1 MAEQVLIRIDGLDR
15 ETGTV
20 NVTVNGTAHAFP
32 LPLDSNYEPL
42 RGVALRNEV
51 IDQAIACHHAVRAE
65 DARCRPGVC
74 EAAAAELSVL
84 AGEIDVSADY
94 AAYCETMNAR
104 PDREARHFKMR
115 TLDGGHR
122 VSAQRDNSGR
132 ASA

>member
-32 LPLDSNYEPL
+32 LPLDSNYDPL
-42 RGVALRNEV
+42 RGVALRDEV
-51 IDQAIACHHAVRAE
+51 IDQAIACHHAAQA
-65 DARCRPGVC
+65 DAARCRPGVC
-74 EAAAAELSVL
+74 EAAAAELAVL
-84 AGEIDVSADY
+84 AGEFDVSADY

-115 TLDGGHR
+115 TLDGAER
-122 VSAQRDNSGR
+122 SSARSGVAGR
-132 ASA
+132 ADA

>member
-1 MAEQVLIRIDGLDR
+1 MAEQVLIRLDGLDR

-42 RGVALRNEV
+42 RGVALRDET
-51 IDQAIACHHAVRAE
+51 IDQAIACHHAAQAE
-65 DARCRPGVC
+65 AARRRPGVC
-74 EAAAAELSVL
+74 ETAAAELAVL
-84 AGEIDVSADY
+84 AGEFDVSADY

-115 TLDGGHR
+115 TIDVAERG
-122 VSAQRDNSGR
+122 SA
-132 ASA
+132 

>member
-1 MAEQVLIRIDGLDR
+1 MAEQVLIRVAGLDR

-32 LPLDSNYEPL
+32 LPLDRNYEPL
-42 RGVALRNEV
+42 RGVMLRDEV
-51 IDQAIACHHAVRAE
+51 IDQAIACHHAARAE
-65 DARCRPGVC
+65 AARRRPGVC
-74 EAAAAELSVL
+74 NAAAAELAVL
-84 AGEIDVSADY
+84 AGEFDVSADY

-115 TLDGGHR
+115 TLDGAR
-122 VSAQRDNSGR
+122 RNSAEG

>member
-32 LPLDSNYEPL
+32 LPLDSNYDPL
-42 RGVALRNEV
+42 RGVALRDEV
-51 IDQAIACHHAVRAE
+51 IDQAIACHHAARADE
-65 DARCRPGVC
+65 ARCRPGVC
-74 EAAAAELSVL
+74 DAAAAELAVL
-84 AGEIDVSADY
+84 AGEFDVSADY

-115 TLDGGHR
+115 TVDGARRTG
-122 VSAQRDNSGR
+122 APGGDAGR
-132 ASA
+132 ARA

>member
-84 AGEIDVSADY
+84 AGEIEVSADY

>member
-1 MAEQVLIRIDGLDR
+1 MAEQVTIRIDGLDR

-32 LPLDSNYEPL
+32 LPLDSNYDPL

-51 IDQAIACHHAVRAE
+51 IDQAIACHHAARADE
-65 DARCRPGVC
+65 ARCRPGVC
-74 EAAAAELSVL
+74 EAAAAELAVL

-115 TLDGGHR
+115 TLDGAR
-122 VSAQRDNSGR
+122 RSSARSGVSGR
-132 ASA
+132 TGA

>member
-20 NVTVNGTAHAFP
+20 NVTIDGTAHGFP
-32 LPLDSNYEPL
+32 LPLDRNYEPL

-51 IDQAIACHHAVRAE
+51 IDQAIACHHAGRAE

-74 EAAAAELSVL
+74 EAAAAELAVL
-84 AGEIDVSADY
+84 AGDIDVSADY

-115 TLDGGHR
+115 TLDGAQR
-122 VSAQRDNSGR
+122 VSAQSDNSGR

>member
-32 LPLDSNYEPL
+32 LPLDSNYDPL
-42 RGVALRNEV
+42 RGVALRDEV
-51 IDQAIACHHAVRAE
+51 IDQAIACHHAAQA
-65 DARCRPGVC
+65 DAARCRPGVC

-84 AGEIDVSADY
+84 AGEFDVSADY
-94 AAYCETMNAR
+94 AAFCETMNAR

-115 TLDGGHR
+115 TLDGAER
-122 VSAQRDNSGR
+122 TSARSVVAGR
-132 ASA
+132 AGA